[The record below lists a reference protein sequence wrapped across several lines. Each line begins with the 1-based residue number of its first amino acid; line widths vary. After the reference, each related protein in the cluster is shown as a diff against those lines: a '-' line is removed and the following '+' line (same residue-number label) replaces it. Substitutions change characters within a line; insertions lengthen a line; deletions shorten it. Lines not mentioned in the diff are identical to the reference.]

1 MEHVGIVVDDL
12 AAATAF
18 FVELG
23 LKPQG
28 EMPVEGD
35 WVDRVV
41 GLEGIRVDTAM
52 MEAPGGRGGLEL
64 VKFHSPSVRGGDPD
78 APANTLGL
86 RHIAFAVD
94 DIDAAV
100 AKCEPGAGSSLARW
114 RTTKTSI
121 GFATSAARRESSS
134 SWRRRSAE
142 GPGFRVGYQRG
153 DSSKGVSMRR
163 VIVQE
168 WMTLDG
174 VVQAPGMK
182 DEDTRGGFEHGGW
195 SLPYFEET
203 SMKWVVENLNNA
215 GGFLL
220 GRRTYELFASH
231 WPNASEEE
239 QPMAEPLNSKPK
251 YVATTTLSEPLEWE
265 NSTVLDRDV
274 AEAVA
279 ALKKEDGDDLL
290 VIGSTELVKTL
301 IEHNLVDEF
310 RVMIDPLVV
319 GGGKRLFPE
328 DGALSELRL
337 LDSEPTKTGA
347 ILATYAASEN

>member
-1 MEHVGIVVDDL
+1 
-12 AAATAF
+12 
-18 FVELG
+18 
-23 LKPQG
+23 
-28 EMPVEGD
+28 
-35 WVDRVV
+35 
-41 GLEGIRVDTAM
+41 
-52 MEAPGGRGGLEL
+52 
-64 VKFHSPSVRGGDPD
+64 
-78 APANTLGL
+78 
-86 RHIAFAVD
+86 
-94 DIDAAV
+94 
-100 AKCEPGAGSSLARW
+100 
-114 RTTKTSI
+114 
-121 GFATSAARRESSS
+121 
-134 SWRRRSAE
+134 
-142 GPGFRVGYQRG
+142 
-153 DSSKGVSMRR
+153 MRR